1 MVSFPPKQ
9 RMDSEGKSACPVNLA
24 QHMRPNTKANLKTAT
39 STQSE
44 HAQSKL
50 PMGILAEVT
59 CGGVQNFKVG
69 FQAIWCNVN

>member
-1 MVSFPPKQ
+1 
-9 RMDSEGKSACPVNLA
+9 MDSEGKSACPVNLA
-24 QHMRPNTKANLKTAT
+24 QHTRPNTKANLKTAT

-59 CGGVQNFKVG
+59 CGEYRISKLVFKLYG
-69 FQAIWCNVN
+69 AM